1 MRMKL
6 ELLVP
11 GMEHAEEADLSP
23 EMSGVASDFEKRF
36 RAGTKQQ
43 TIDHFFVL
51 QSQRSQLRRQREDDV
66 DVGRGQQFAA
76 ARRDPAFAPP
86 GLTLRAMAIAATVIR
101 DGGAMSAA
109 GAFIYVPAE
118 CGGATARDCAQDLEM
133 GPADPRSITLDESS
147 SCTAN

>member
-76 ARRDPAFAPP
+76 SRRDPAFARP
-86 GLTLRAMAIAATVIR
+86 GLTLRAMAIRATVIR
-101 DGGAMSAA
+101 DGGPMSPP
-109 GAFIYVPAE
+109 GAFIDGPPQ
-118 CGGATARDCAQDLEM
+118 CGGATPPVFAQ
-133 GPADPRSITLDESS
+133 
-147 SCTAN
+147 